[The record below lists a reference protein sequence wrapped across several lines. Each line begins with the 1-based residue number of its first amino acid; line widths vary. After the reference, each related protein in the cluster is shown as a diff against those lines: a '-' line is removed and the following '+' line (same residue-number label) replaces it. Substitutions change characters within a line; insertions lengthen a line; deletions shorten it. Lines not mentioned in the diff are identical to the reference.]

1 MGSNRQVVGNPF
13 ENQIPTVSP
22 TASPVDVYQ
31 RGVVKKSP
39 FEALARTLSNLERK
53 ATPIFQAEE
62 KRRGEAEYARGIELY
77 NETRVSIG
85 DAVRD
90 GVIEEGESPYL
101 RKGYRVSHLNAM
113 SARYASELE
122 NALITKKLY
131 TNGDPTA
138 VEAFTTKFYTDFQEK
153 NGLNDSGDTE
163 LATYFSEPA
172 AKANETFRS
181 SWKSKHTAWQKAAN
195 YDAWANEV
203 SAFTDTLFLDDD
215 TPEARLA
222 KMGTLSTWIN
232 EKVKLA
238 EVDGMDRKKVKE
250 TILNSIILSAYEKE
264 DLSILDTLDNIV
276 TGTGIL
282 GRDNATRLAVLK
294 AGDDIAADI
303 ATAEVAQAK
312 ALKERNEQYVSSTQT
327 RLTSLYIMREN
338 QGDPAEIGKIDN
350 QIADEMNELR
360 RLGRN
365 GNSKAQEA
373 YQSLFKFGQAQQKV
387 WDDNFNVDDQI
398 YAAVLNSTFT
408 LDNQID
414 VVNTL
419 TRAVNENEIKR
430 TDMGPMLTIW
440 NNTYGGGN
448 LDWLVSNSASKVARA
463 SAVKTA
469 TESNRDDSGYGNSL
483 AGDDAGYLFDQT
495 YMEYKAEWMVANP
508 DTTYSPTAQYNVSA
522 QALEM
527 VKRRTIN
534 PDMQITLAEQQNQN
548 LADRL
553 VLELEAEALANAA
566 ALTGDGTGPTV
577 PMKREDILNTIR
589 GGSN

>member
-131 TNGDPTA
+131 TNGDPAA

-172 AKANETFRS
+172 TKANETFRS

-276 TGTGIL
+276 TGTGVL

-303 ATAEVAQAK
+303 ATAEVANAK
-312 ALKERNEQYVSSTQT
+312 ALKNRTEQIVSATE
-327 RLTSLYIMREN
+327 TSLTTLYILREG
-338 QGDPAEIGKIDN
+338 QGDPAEVEKIDN
-350 QIADEMNELR
+350 QIANEMNELR
-360 RLGRN
+360 KLGRN

-387 WDDNFNVDDQI
+387 WDDNFSIDDQL
-398 YAAVLNSTFT
+398 YASVLNSTFR

-419 TRAVNENEIKR
+419 TRAVNNEEIKS

-440 NNTYGGGN
+440 NNTYGGDT
-448 LDWLVSNSASKVARA
+448 LDWLVSNSASKGARA

-469 TESNRDDSGYGNSL
+469 AESQRDGNGFGNTI
-483 AGDDAGYLFDQT
+483 AGEMAGFQFDQF
-495 YMEYKAEWMVANP
+495 YMEQKVEWMTANP
-508 DTTYSPTAQYNVSA
+508 DKTYNSTAQYNVSA

-527 VKRRTIN
+527 VQRSSVS
-534 PDMQITLAEQQNQN
+534 PAAQAEVLNQQEQN

-566 ALTGDGTGPTV
+566 ALTGDGTGATV

>member
-1 MGSNRQVVGNPF
+1 MARPVIGNPF
-13 ENQIPTVSP
+13 DGQIGTVAP
-22 TASPVDVYQ
+22 TASPVDTYK
-31 RGVVKKSP
+31 RGVVQRSP
-39 FEALARTLSNLERK
+39 FEALANSLSRLEQK
-53 ATPIFQAEE
+53 ATPAIQAAEA
-62 KRRGEAEYARGIELY
+62 RAAEAEYARGIELY
-77 NETRVSIG
+77 NETRISIG

-264 DLSILDTLDNIV
+264 DLSILNILDTIV

-312 ALKERNEQYVSSTQT
+312 ALKGRNEQYVSSTQT

-387 WDDNFNVDDQI
+387 WDDNFNVDDQL
-398 YAAVLNSTFT
+398 YASVLNSTFT

-414 VVNTL
+414 VVKTL
-419 TRAVNENEIKR
+419 TRAVNENEIKPS
-430 TDMGPMLTIW
+430 DMGPMLTIW
-440 NNTYGGGN
+440 NNTYGGDT
-448 LDWLVSNSASKVARA
+448 LDWLVSNSASKGARA
-463 SAVKTA
+463 SVVKTA
-469 TESNRDDSGYGNSL
+469 AESQRDVNGFGNTI
-483 AGDDAGYLFDQT
+483 AGEMAGFQFDQF
-495 YMEYKAEWMVANP
+495 YMEQKVEWMTANP
-508 DTTYSPTAQYNVSA
+508 GKTYNSTAEYTVSA

-527 VKRRTIN
+527 VQRSFVS
-534 PDMQITLAEQQNQN
+534 PAAQAEVLDQQDQN

-553 VLELEAEALANAA
+553 ALELEAEALANAA
-566 ALTGDGTGPTV
+566 ALTGGGTDPTV